1 MPPSRQPT
9 SRSDAGR
16 SLRERLTQPLQS
28 IASKQR
34 APSPQRYPWKI
45 GIYNGVTWPKL
56 KAHLETLF
64 PGTEF
69 KERTKGDYWIVKVPA
84 PSTTDRKNEIL
95 QLRDDNRAREP
106 SLTPEPGMHI
116 KVPVEGM
123 ANDPSSAPEGGAG
136 GAP

>member
-69 KERTKGDYWIVKVPA
+69 KERTVIERALVKERLWWLTVNPTEGRLLDSQSS
-84 PSTTDRKNEIL
+84 STIHNRSQK
-95 QLRDDNRAREP
+95 RDTTAER
-106 SLTPEPGMHI
+106 
-116 KVPVEGM
+116 
-123 ANDPSSAPEGGAG
+123 
-136 GAP
+136 